1 MPQTARQHWCAAF
14 HFFIVLFSICRSAV
28 SSRFDHSLRKANM
41 KKILSFAIAI
51 LSAALI
57 SGLASGHAAAQTAAA
72 KESVEPV
79 YAVLSL
85 IGDKLSIVVA
95 QSQTG
100 TRVDANRRETLSI
113 SEDVF
118 DTMAVSATAAAVRK
132 LRPSAELAALNT
144 RSAVLFE
151 KQRTLFE
158 ESGNTI
164 AIPEPIRAAL
174 KNQNATHLFLIT
186 KRIDEAA
193 AEFSSGT
200 TDGKGKLEGLGFYLD
215 GSIATV
221 DGASGNAGQGFIA
234 PFAYMNVMLID
245 LATSK
250 IIKKQKITSS
260 WPVSAGVAATDI
272 GSPWAALSSAEKVR
286 LVNELIRREI
296 MRVVPDLMQ

>member
-1 MPQTARQHWCAAF
+1 MQ
-14 HFFIVLFSICRSAV
+14 
-28 SSRFDHSLRKANM
+28 
-41 KKILSFAIAI
+41 KILSFAIAA

-57 SGLASGHAAAQTAAA
+57 SGLAADNAVAAQTATAN
-72 KESVEPV
+72 EPVEPV

-118 DTMAVSATAAAVRK
+118 DTMAVSATVAAVRE

-164 AIPEPIRAAL
+164 AIPEPIRIAL

-193 AEFSSGT
+193 AEFSNGT
-200 TDGKGKLEGLGFYLD
+200 TDGKGRLEGLGFYLD

-221 DGASGNAGQGFIA
+221 DGATGKAGQGFIA
-234 PFAYMNVMLID
+234 PFAYMNVALID

-250 IIKKQKITSS
+250 VIKKQKITSS
-260 WPVSAGVAATDI
+260 WPVSAGVAVTDI
-272 GSPWAALSSAEKVR
+272 GNPWAALSSAEKIR

-296 MRVVPDLMQ
+296 MRAVPDLLQ